1 MKNATSTF
9 FSIEEQQRIE
19 QAVQAAEKRT
29 SGEIV
34 PMLTPCAYDYP
45 RAEIIGG
52 GLFALASATTLSWGF
67 FGESLWVFLA
77 AFVLLYLPCKWLIR
91 FCPPLKRSL
100 ITDQE
105 ITEEVAEK
113 ALISFYER
121 ELHHT
126 RDNTGILILICLFEH
141 RVQILADRGINAVV
155 PPHTWDAIVAELTS
169 GFREGRTC
177 DALCLAIEKCGELL
191 TKNFPVRDDDTDEL
205 TNLILE

>member
-1 MKNATSTF
+1 MSRNF
-9 FSIEEQQRIE
+9 FSTEEQQRIE
-19 QAVQAAEKRT
+19 QAVQAAETRT

-34 PMLTPCAYDYP
+34 PLVTPCAYDYP

-52 GLFALASATTLSWGF
+52 GLFALASATTLSWAF

-77 AFVLLYLPCKWLIR
+77 AFLLLYLPCKWLIR

-105 ITEEVAEK
+105 ITEEVTEK
-113 ALISFYER
+113 ALVSFVQR

-155 PPHTWDAIVAELTS
+155 PPHTWDAIVAELTT
-169 GFREGRTC
+169 GIHEGHAC
-177 DALCLAIEKCGELL
+177 DALCHAIEKCGELL
-191 TKNFPVRDDDTDEL
+191 TNNFPIRHDDTDEL
-205 TNLILE
+205 PNLILE

>member
-1 MKNATSTF
+1 MSRKF
-9 FSIEEQQRIE
+9 FSTDEQQRIE
-19 QAVQAAEKRT
+19 QTVQAAETRT

-34 PMLTPCAYDYP
+34 PLVTPCAYDYP

-52 GLFALASATTLSWGF
+52 GLFALASATTLSWAF

-77 AFVLLYLPCKWLIR
+77 AFLLLYLPCKWLIR

-105 ITEEVAEK
+105 ITDEVAEK
-113 ALISFYER
+113 ALVSFVER

-155 PPHTWDAIVAELTS
+155 PPHTWDAIVAELTT
-169 GFREGRTC
+169 GIREGHAC
-177 DALCLAIEKCGELL
+177 DALCHAIEKCGELL
-191 TKNFPVRDDDTDEL
+191 TNNFPIRHDDTDEL
-205 TNLILE
+205 PNLILE

>member
-1 MKNATSTF
+1 MAQKSYGF
-9 FSIEEQQRIE
+9 FSAEEQQRIE
-19 QAVQAAEKRT
+19 ATVQNAEKCT

-52 GLFALASATTLSWGF
+52 GFFALASATTLSWGF
-67 FGESLWVFLA
+67 FSESLWVFLA
-77 AFVLLYLPCKWLIR
+77 AFLLLYLPCKWLIR

-100 ITDQE
+100 ISDRE
-105 ITEEVAEK
+105 MTEEVAEK
-113 ALISFYER
+113 ALVSFVER

-155 PPHTWDAIVAELTS
+155 PPHTWDGLVSEITAGVRDGHA
-169 GFREGRTC
+169 C
-177 DALCLAIEKCGELL
+177 DALCQAIQKCGELL
-191 TKNFPVRDDDTDEL
+191 CQHFPIRDDDTDEL
-205 TNLILE
+205 PNLILE